1 MTESLQA
8 QKAKASLQA
17 KLAEDTFNDP
27 EAARILRRMGAA
39 TTNVDALLGT
49 CGDFMLEP
57 VKAALVSCDEAADE
71 ECSSDETLQ
80 LMRSLL
86 AVLQESIDDT
96 DSDEEDGAS
105 AVAAISQLVRSIA

>member
-8 QKAKASLQA
+8 QRAKASLQA

-27 EAARILRRMGAA
+27 EASRILRRMGAA

-49 CGDFMLEP
+49 CGNLLEP
-57 VKAALVSCDEAADE
+57 VQEITLETNESADD

-86 AVLQESIDDT
+86 AVLQDSVDETNSDD
-96 DSDEEDGAS
+96 EAGNS
-105 AVAAISQLVRSIA
+105 AVAAISQLVRTIS